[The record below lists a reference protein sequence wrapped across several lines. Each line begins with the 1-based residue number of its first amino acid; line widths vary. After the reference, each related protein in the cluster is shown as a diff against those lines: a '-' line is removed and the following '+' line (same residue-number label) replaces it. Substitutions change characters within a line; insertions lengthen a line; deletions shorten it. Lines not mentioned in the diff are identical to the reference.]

1 MLRILNLDWSKV
13 TEKEKP
19 VVTGRLLR
27 YIAAHGGMISE
38 DKSIFCTEDLDREK
52 GYNILSRL
60 FKLNNIAVY
69 ERVNAYGFDGSGRVF

>member
-19 VVTGRLLR
+19 VVTGRILR

-38 DKSIFCTEDLDREK
+38 DNTIFCTEGLDKDNEYK
-52 GYNILSRL
+52 ILKRL
-60 FKLNNIAVY
+60 FQLNNIAVY
-69 ERVNAYGFDGSGRVF
+69 ERFNAFGFDGAGRVF